1 MNPPFRKTIIRELIF
16 KPIRNRV
23 FQQKVSLD
31 KVIQLNLSI
40 GFEGWLKVEAIYAL
54 NSLVD
59 KVGNKG
65 SDLILKNN
73 LPTIE
78 LKASTDNLNKNYFT
92 NSKNEFYSNPVLFIA
107 GRSKNSLEK
116 IAEEYSLTIIGEE
129 NINNRLM
136 IGFVKRS
143 T

>member
-1 MNPPFRKTIIRELIF
+1 MKSNLGELIF
-16 KPIRNRV
+16 EPIKKRV
-23 FQQKVSLD
+23 IQQKDSLD
-31 KVIQLNLSI
+31 KLNQLNSSI

-65 SDLILKNN
+65 SDLILKND

-92 NSKNEFYSNPVLFIA
+92 NSDNEFYSEPVLFIA
-107 GRSKNSLEK
+107 GKSKKTLREMADENSL
-116 IAEEYSLTIIGEE
+116 IVIGEE
-129 NINNRLM
+129 NINDKLM
-136 IGFVKRS
+136 IGFVKKVS
-143 T
+143 S